1 MNIFTDYKIKLNAFF
16 KNLENNKIIKLPK
29 KFDNFSVEIPKIK
42 AHGDFSTNAPMIF
55 AKENNLNP
63 IILAN
68 IIKKELE
75 GKFSEIVKIEVAKP
89 GFLNFFF
96 NNHFWYNFL
105 KSTDANFGKDQ
116 SSDSKKI
123 LIEYV
128 SANPTGPL
136 HVGHCRGAVFGD
148 ILANLLS
155 FVGNKVVKEY
165 YINDYGNQINQFVKS
180 VYFRIL
186 EIKNN
191 SLFPN
196 DQDLYPGEYVVD
208 IAKSILK
215 KNKFSNF
222 DNYDLI
228 FNDLKNLCIEE
239 AMNLIKNDL
248 RKLGIVHDN
257 FVSEN
262 YIVNQNLVEKALNIL
277 KEKNYVYEGV
287 LEKPKGNEID
297 DWEPRK
303 QILFQSTKFGDDTDR
318 ALKKSDGTWTYF
330 ANDVAYHLNKIER
343 KFDLLINVLGAD
355 HAGYLKRQSSCVSA
369 LSENKQQ
376 IISKVCQ
383 LVKLFKSGNQLKMS
397 KRAGDFI
404 TASDLIS
411 EVGKDSVRFMMIYRS
426 NDSQLDFDFDLV
438 TDHSKENP
446 VFYVQ
451 YAHARI
457 CSLFRKN
464 KYEINNEKTLN
475 LDFLNQEIEI
485 DIIKKIAEWPKC
497 LELSAYHL
505 EPHRVPFYLYELAS
519 LFHTYWNSGN
529 ENDNLK
535 ILNENQPELQTSR
548 LLDKISS
555 SSDFKKRIDNE
566 EFFKKIY
573 KQKQYWELI
582 K

>member
-1 MNIFTDYKIKLNAFF
+1 MNIFINYKIKLNNFF
-16 KNLENNKIIKLPK
+16 KDLEKNKIIKLPK
-29 KFDNFSVEIPKIK
+29 NFDNFSVEIPKVK
-42 AHGDFSTNAPMIF
+42 THGDFSTNAPMIF

-63 IILAN
+63 IDLAN

-75 GKFSEIVKIEVAKP
+75 GKFNEILKIEIAKP

-96 NNHFWYNFL
+96 DKNFWYDFL
-105 KSTDANFGKDQ
+105 KAIDNNFGKNQ
-116 SSDSKKI
+116 SLKSKKI

-136 HVGHCRGAVFGD
+136 HVGHCRGAIFGD

-155 FVGNKVVKEY
+155 FVGNKVIKEY

-186 EIKNN
+186 ELKNN
-191 SLFPN
+191 ISFPE
-196 DQDLYPGEYVVD
+196 DQDLYPGDYIVD
-208 IAKSILK
+208 IAKKILI
-215 KNKFSNF
+215 KNQILNF
-222 DNYDLI
+222 DNYNLI
-228 FNDLKNLCIEE
+228 FNDLKNLSINE

-248 RKLGIVHDN
+248 RTLGIIHDN

-262 YIVNQNLVEKALNIL
+262 YIVNQKLVEKALNIL
-277 KEKNYVYEGV
+277 KDRDYVYEGI
-287 LEKPKGNEID
+287 LEKPKGNDVD

-303 QILFQSTKFGDDTDR
+303 QILFKSTKFGDDTDR
-318 ALKKSDGTWTYF
+318 ALKKSDGSWTYF

-355 HAGYLKRQSSCVSA
+355 HAGYLKRQASCVAA

-404 TASDLIS
+404 TASDLIN

-438 TDHSKENP
+438 TDQSKENP

-451 YAHARI
+451 YAYARI
-457 CSLFRKN
+457 CSLFKKN
-464 KYEINNEKTLN
+464 KYEPSSEKQLN
-475 LDFLNQEIEI
+475 LSLLNQEIEI
-485 DIIKKIAEWPKC
+485 DIIKKISEWPKC

-535 ILNENQPELQTSR
+535 ILNENKPDLQFAR
-548 LLDKISS
+548 L
-555 SSDFKKRIDNE
+555 F
-566 EFFKKIY
+566 
-573 KQKQYWELI
+573 LI
-582 K
+582 KKTQIVIKTGLNILNVTAPVEM

>member
-1 MNIFTDYKIKLNAFF
+1 MNIFINYKIKLTNFF
-16 KNLENNKIIKLPK
+16 KTLEVKNIIKLPE
-29 KFDNFSVEIPKIK
+29 KFDIFSVEIPKIK
-42 AHGDFSTNAPMIF
+42 THGDFSTNAPMIF
-55 AKENNLNP
+55 AKENNHNP
-63 IILAN
+63 VDLAN
-68 IIKKELE
+68 IIKKELD
-75 GKFSEIVKIEVAKP
+75 GKFMEIIKIEVAKP

-96 NNHFWYNFL
+96 NKNFWYDFL
-105 KSTDANFGKDQ
+105 KSTDINFGKNKNLE
-116 SSDSKKI
+116 SKHI

-186 EIKNN
+186 EIKDN
-191 SLFPN
+191 SLFPD
-196 DQDLYPGEYVVD
+196 DQDLYPGDYVID
-208 IAKSILK
+208 IAKNILK
-215 KNKFSNF
+215 KNELSNF
-222 DNYDLI
+222 GNYDLI

-239 AMNLIKNDL
+239 AMNLIKDDL
-248 RKLGIVHDN
+248 KKLGIVHDN

-262 YIVNQNLVEKALNIL
+262 YIVNQKLVERALDIL
-277 KEKNYVYEGV
+277 KKKNYVYEGI
-287 LEKPKGNEID
+287 LEKPKGNEVD

-303 QILFQSTKFGDDTDR
+303 QILFKSTKFGDDTDR
-318 ALKKSDGTWTYF
+318 ALKKSDGSWTYF

-369 LSENKQQ
+369 LSENRQK

-383 LVKLFKSGNQLKMS
+383 LVKLFESGNQLKMS

-404 TASDLIS
+404 TASDLIN

-464 KYEINNEKTLN
+464 KFEIINEKKIN

-535 ILNENQPELQTSR
+535 ILNKNQLELQSAR
-548 LLDKISS
+548 LFLI
-555 SSDFKKRIDNE
+555 
-566 EFFKKIY
+566 KKIQLVL
-573 KQKQYWELI
+573 KSGLDILNVTAPVEM
-582 K
+582 

>member
-1 MNIFTDYKIKLNAFF
+1 MNIFTDYKIKLNSFF

-116 SSDSKKI
+116 SLDSKKI

-262 YIVNQNLVEKALNIL
+262 YIVNENLVEKALNIL

-426 NDSQLDFDFDLV
+426 NDTQLDFDFDLV

-548 LLDKISS
+548 LFLI
-555 SSDFKKRIDNE
+555 
-566 EFFKKIY
+566 KKIQLVL
-573 KQKQYWELI
+573 KSGLDILNVTAPVEM
-582 K
+582 

>member
-1 MNIFTDYKIKLNAFF
+1 MNIFTDYKIKLNVFF

-548 LLDKISS
+548 LFLI
-555 SSDFKKRIDNE
+555 
-566 EFFKKIY
+566 KKIQLVL
-573 KQKQYWELI
+573 KSGLDILNVTAPVEM
-582 K
+582 

>member
-1 MNIFTDYKIKLNAFF
+1 MNIFINYKIKLNNFF
-16 KNLENNKIIKLPK
+16 KDLEKNKIIKLPK
-29 KFDNFSVEIPKIK
+29 NFDNFSVEIPKVK
-42 AHGDFSTNAPMIF
+42 THGDFSTNAPMIF

-63 IILAN
+63 IDLAN

-75 GKFSEIVKIEVAKP
+75 GKFNEILKIEIAKP

-96 NNHFWYNFL
+96 DKNFWYDFL
-105 KSTDANFGKDQ
+105 KAIDNNFGKNQ
-116 SSDSKKI
+116 SLKSKKI

-136 HVGHCRGAVFGD
+136 HVGHCRGAIFGD

-155 FVGNKVVKEY
+155 FVGNKVIKEY

-186 EIKNN
+186 ELKNN
-191 SLFPN
+191 ISFPE
-196 DQDLYPGEYVVD
+196 DQDLYPGDYIID
-208 IAKSILK
+208 IAKKILI
-215 KNKFSNF
+215 KNQILNF
-222 DNYDLI
+222 DNYNLI
-228 FNDLKNLCIEE
+228 FNDLKNLSINE

-248 RKLGIVHDN
+248 KTLGIIHDN

-262 YIVNQNLVEKALNIL
+262 YIVNQKLVEKALDIL
-277 KEKNYVYEGV
+277 KGRDYVYEGI
-287 LEKPKGNEID
+287 LEKPKGNDVD

-303 QILFQSTKFGDDTDR
+303 QILFKSTKFGDDTDR
-318 ALKKSDGTWTYF
+318 ALKKSDGSWTYF

-355 HAGYLKRQSSCVSA
+355 HAGYLKRQASCVAA

-404 TASDLIS
+404 TASDLIN

-438 TDHSKENP
+438 TDQSKENP

-451 YAHARI
+451 YAYARI
-457 CSLFRKN
+457 CSLFKKN
-464 KYEINNEKTLN
+464 KYEPSSEKQLN
-475 LDFLNQEIEI
+475 LSLLNQEIEI
-485 DIIKKIAEWPKC
+485 DIIKKISEWPKC

-535 ILNENQPELQTSR
+535 ILNENKPDLQFAR
-548 LLDKISS
+548 L
-555 SSDFKKRIDNE
+555 F
-566 EFFKKIY
+566 
-573 KQKQYWELI
+573 LI
-582 K
+582 KKTQIVIKTGLNILNVTAPVEM

>member
-228 FNDLKNLCIEE
+228 FNDLKNLCVEE

-411 EVGKDSVRFMMIYRS
+411 EVGKDSVRFMMICRS

-548 LLDKISS
+548 LFLI
-555 SSDFKKRIDNE
+555 
-566 EFFKKIY
+566 KKIQLVL
-573 KQKQYWELI
+573 KSGLDILNVTAPVEM
-582 K
+582 

>member
-1 MNIFTDYKIKLNAFF
+1 MNIFINYKIKLNNFF
-16 KNLENNKIIKLPK
+16 KDLEKNKIIKLPK
-29 KFDNFSVEIPKIK
+29 NFDNFSVEIPKVK
-42 AHGDFSTNAPMIF
+42 MHGDFSTNAPMIF

-63 IILAN
+63 IDLAN

-75 GKFSEIVKIEVAKP
+75 GKFNEILKIEIAKP

-96 NNHFWYNFL
+96 DKNFWYDFL
-105 KSTDANFGKDQ
+105 KAIDNNFGKNQ
-116 SSDSKKI
+116 SLKSKKI

-136 HVGHCRGAVFGD
+136 HVGHCRGAIFGD

-155 FVGNKVVKEY
+155 FVGNKVIKEY
-165 YINDYGNQINQFVKS
+165 YINDYGNQINQFIKS

-186 EIKNN
+186 ELKNN
-191 SLFPN
+191 ISFPE
-196 DQDLYPGEYVVD
+196 DQDLYPGDYIID
-208 IAKSILK
+208 IAKKILL
-215 KNKFSNF
+215 KNQILNF
-222 DNYDLI
+222 DNYNLI
-228 FNDLKNLCIEE
+228 FNDLKNLSINE

-248 RKLGIVHDN
+248 KTLGIIHDN

-262 YIVNQNLVEKALNIL
+262 YIVNQKLVEKALDIL
-277 KEKNYVYEGV
+277 KGRDYVYEGI
-287 LEKPKGNEID
+287 LEKPKGNDVD

-303 QILFQSTKFGDDTDR
+303 QILFKSTKFGDDTDR
-318 ALKKSDGTWTYF
+318 ALKKSDGSWTYF

-355 HAGYLKRQSSCVSA
+355 HAGYLKRQASCVAA

-404 TASDLIS
+404 TASDLIN

-438 TDHSKENP
+438 TDQSKENP

-451 YAHARI
+451 YAYARI
-457 CSLFRKN
+457 CSLFKKN
-464 KYEINNEKTLN
+464 KYEPSSEKQLN
-475 LDFLNQEIEI
+475 LSLLNQEIEI
-485 DIIKKIAEWPKC
+485 DIIKKISEWPKC

-535 ILNENQPELQTSR
+535 ILNENKPDLQFAR
-548 LLDKISS
+548 L
-555 SSDFKKRIDNE
+555 F
-566 EFFKKIY
+566 
-573 KQKQYWELI
+573 LI
-582 K
+582 KKTQIVIKTGLNILNVTAPVEM

>member
-105 KSTDANFGKDQ
+105 KLTDANFGKDQ

-548 LLDKISS
+548 LFLI
-555 SSDFKKRIDNE
+555 
-566 EFFKKIY
+566 KKIQLVL
-573 KQKQYWELI
+573 KSGLDILNVTAPVEM
-582 K
+582 

>member
-16 KNLENNKIIKLPK
+16 KNLENNNIIKLPK

-42 AHGDFSTNAPMIF
+42 THGDFSTNAPMIF

-548 LLDKISS
+548 LFLI
-555 SSDFKKRIDNE
+555 
-566 EFFKKIY
+566 KKIQLVL
-573 KQKQYWELI
+573 KSGLDILNVTAPVEM
-582 K
+582 

>member
-96 NNHFWYNFL
+96 NNHFWCNFL

-426 NDSQLDFDFDLV
+426 NDTQLDFDFDLV

-548 LLDKISS
+548 LFLI
-555 SSDFKKRIDNE
+555 
-566 EFFKKIY
+566 KKIQLVL
-573 KQKQYWELI
+573 KSGLDILNVTAPVEM
-582 K
+582 

>member
-1 MNIFTDYKIKLNAFF
+1 MNIFINYKIKLTNFF
-16 KNLENNKIIKLPK
+16 KTLEVKNIIKLPE
-29 KFDNFSVEIPKIK
+29 KFDIFSVEIPKIK
-42 AHGDFSTNAPMIF
+42 THGDFSTNAPMIF
-55 AKENNLNP
+55 AKENNHNP
-63 IILAN
+63 VDLAN
-68 IIKKELE
+68 IIKKELD
-75 GKFSEIVKIEVAKP
+75 GKFMEIIKIEVAKP

-96 NNHFWYNFL
+96 NKNFWYDFL
-105 KSTDANFGKDQ
+105 KSTDINFGKNKNLE
-116 SSDSKKI
+116 SKHI

-186 EIKNN
+186 EIKDNF
-191 SLFPN
+191 LFPD
-196 DQDLYPGEYVVD
+196 DQDLYPGDYVID
-208 IAKSILK
+208 IAKNILK
-215 KNKFSNF
+215 KNKLSNF
-222 DNYDLI
+222 GNYDLI

-239 AMNLIKNDL
+239 AMNLIKDDL
-248 RKLGIVHDN
+248 KKLGIVHDN

-262 YIVNQNLVEKALNIL
+262 YIVNQKLVERALDIL
-277 KEKNYVYEGV
+277 KKKNYVYEGI
-287 LEKPKGNEID
+287 LEKPKGNEVD

-303 QILFQSTKFGDDTDR
+303 QILFKSTKFGDDTDR
-318 ALKKSDGTWTYF
+318 ALKKSDGSWTYF

-369 LSENKQQ
+369 LSENRQK

-404 TASDLIS
+404 TASDLIN

-464 KYEINNEKTLN
+464 KFEIINEKQIN
-475 LDFLNQEIEI
+475 
-485 DIIKKIAEWPKC
+485 
-497 LELSAYHL
+497 
-505 EPHRVPFYLYELAS
+505 
-519 LFHTYWNSGN
+519 
-529 ENDNLK
+529 
-535 ILNENQPELQTSR
+535 
-548 LLDKISS
+548 
-555 SSDFKKRIDNE
+555 
-566 EFFKKIY
+566 
-573 KQKQYWELI
+573 
-582 K
+582 

>member
-1 MNIFTDYKIKLNAFF
+1 MNIFINYKIKLTNFF
-16 KNLENNKIIKLPK
+16 KTLEVKNIIKLPE
-29 KFDNFSVEIPKIK
+29 KFDIFSVEIPKIK
-42 AHGDFSTNAPMIF
+42 THGDFSTNAPMIF
-55 AKENNLNP
+55 AKENNHNP
-63 IILAN
+63 VDLAN
-68 IIKKELE
+68 IIKKELD
-75 GKFSEIVKIEVAKP
+75 GKFMEIIKIEVAKP

-96 NNHFWYNFL
+96 NKNFWYDFL
-105 KSTDANFGKDQ
+105 KSTDINFGKNKNLE
-116 SSDSKKI
+116 SKHI

-186 EIKNN
+186 EIKDNF
-191 SLFPN
+191 LFPD
-196 DQDLYPGEYVVD
+196 DQDLYPGDYVID
-208 IAKSILK
+208 IAKNILK
-215 KNKFSNF
+215 KNKLSNF
-222 DNYDLI
+222 GNYDLI

-239 AMNLIKNDL
+239 AMNLIKDDL
-248 RKLGIVHDN
+248 KKLGIVHDN

-262 YIVNQNLVEKALNIL
+262 YIVNQKLVERALDIL
-277 KEKNYVYEGV
+277 KKKNYVYEGI
-287 LEKPKGNEID
+287 LEKPKGNEVD

-303 QILFQSTKFGDDTDR
+303 QILFKSTKFGDDTDR
-318 ALKKSDGTWTYF
+318 ALKKSDGSWTYF

-404 TASDLIS
+404 TASDLIN

-464 KYEINNEKTLN
+464 KFEIINEKKIN

-535 ILNENQPELQTSR
+535 ILNENQLELQSAR
-548 LLDKISS
+548 LFLI
-555 SSDFKKRIDNE
+555 
-566 EFFKKIY
+566 KKIQLVL
-573 KQKQYWELI
+573 KSGLDILNVTAPVEM
-582 K
+582 

>member
-68 IIKKELE
+68 IIKNELE

-116 SSDSKKI
+116 SLDSKKI

-262 YIVNQNLVEKALNIL
+262 YIVNENLVEKALNIL

-426 NDSQLDFDFDLV
+426 NDTQLDFDFDLV

-485 DIIKKIAEWPKC
+485 DIVKKIAEWPKC

-548 LLDKISS
+548 LFLI
-555 SSDFKKRIDNE
+555 
-566 EFFKKIY
+566 KKIQLVL
-573 KQKQYWELI
+573 KSGLDILNVTAPVEM
-582 K
+582 

>member
-1 MNIFTDYKIKLNAFF
+1 MNIFINYKIKLNDLFL
-16 KNLENNKIIKLPK
+16 NLEKKKIIKLPK
-29 KFDNFSVEIPKIK
+29 KFDNFSVEIPKINT
-42 AHGDFSTNAPMIF
+42 HGDLSTNAPMIF
-55 AKENNLNP
+55 AKENNQSPMDLG
-63 IILAN
+63 I
-68 IIKKELE
+68 IIKKALE
-75 GKFSEIVKIEVAKP
+75 GKFNEIVKIEVAKP
-89 GFLNFFF
+89 GFINFFF
-96 NNHFWYNFL
+96 NRSFWYDFL
-105 KSTDANFGKDQ
+105 KSTDLNFGKSQ
-116 SSDSKKI
+116 NLQPKKI

-155 FVGNKVVKEY
+155 FVGNEVFKEY

-186 EIKNN
+186 EIKDKI
-191 SLFPN
+191 LFPD

-208 IAKSILK
+208 IAKIIIK
-215 KNKFSNF
+215 RNKFSNF
-222 DNYDLI
+222 NNYDLI
-228 FNDLKNLCIEE
+228 FNDLKDLCIEE
-239 AMNLIKNDL
+239 AMNLIKSDL
-248 RKLGIVHDN
+248 KKLGIIHDN

-262 YIVNQNLVEKALNIL
+262 YIVNQNFTEKALDIL
-277 KEKNYVYEGV
+277 KKKNYVYEGI
-287 LEKPKGNEID
+287 LDKPKGNEVD

-303 QILFQSTKFGDDTDR
+303 QILFKSSKFGDDTDR
-318 ALKKSDGTWTYF
+318 ALKKSDGSWTYF
-330 ANDVAYHLNKIER
+330 ANDVAYHLNKVER

-355 HAGYLKRQSSCVSA
+355 HPGYLKRQVSCVSA
-369 LSENKQQ
+369 LSENKQK
-376 IISKVCQ
+376 IICKVCQ

-404 TASDLIS
+404 TANDLIN

-464 KYEINNEKTLN
+464 KYQIINENKLN
-475 LDFLNQEIEI
+475 LDLLNQEIEI

-505 EPHRVPFYLYELAS
+505 EPHRLPFYLYELAS
-519 LFHTYWNSGN
+519 LFHTYWNFGN

-535 ILNENQPELQTSR
+535 ILNDNHPELQSAR
-548 LLDKISS
+548 LFLI
-555 SSDFKKRIDNE
+555 
-566 EFFKKIY
+566 KKIQLVL
-573 KQKQYWELI
+573 KSGLDILNVAAPVEM
-582 K
+582 

>member
-196 DQDLYPGEYVVD
+196 DQDLYPGKYVVD

-222 DNYDLI
+222 YNYDLI

-485 DIIKKIAEWPKC
+485 DIVKKIAEWPKC

-548 LLDKISS
+548 LFLI
-555 SSDFKKRIDNE
+555 
-566 EFFKKIY
+566 KKIQLVL
-573 KQKQYWELI
+573 KSGLDILNVTAPVEM
-582 K
+582 

>member
-262 YIVNQNLVEKALNIL
+262 YIVNENLVEKALNIL

-464 KYEINNEKTLN
+464 KFEIYNEKTLN

-548 LLDKISS
+548 LFLI
-555 SSDFKKRIDNE
+555 
-566 EFFKKIY
+566 KKIQLVL
-573 KQKQYWELI
+573 KSGLDILNVTAPVEM
-582 K
+582 

>member
-464 KYEINNEKTLN
+464 KFEIYNEKTLN

-548 LLDKISS
+548 LYLI
-555 SSDFKKRIDNE
+555 
-566 EFFKKIY
+566 KKIQLVL
-573 KQKQYWELI
+573 KSGLDILNVTAPVEM
-582 K
+582 

>member
-68 IIKKELE
+68 IIKNELE

-116 SSDSKKI
+116 SLDSKKI

-262 YIVNQNLVEKALNIL
+262 YIVNENLVEKALNIL

-303 QILFQSTKFGDDTDR
+303 QILFQSTKFGDETDR

-426 NDSQLDFDFDLV
+426 NDTQLDFDFDLV

-548 LLDKISS
+548 LFLI
-555 SSDFKKRIDNE
+555 
-566 EFFKKIY
+566 KKIQLVL
-573 KQKQYWELI
+573 KSGLDILNVTAPVEM
-582 K
+582 

>member
-1 MNIFTDYKIKLNAFF
+1 MNIFINYKIKLTNFF
-16 KNLENNKIIKLPK
+16 KTLEVKNIIKLPE
-29 KFDNFSVEIPKIK
+29 KFDIFSVEIPKIK
-42 AHGDFSTNAPMIF
+42 THGDFSTNAPMIF
-55 AKENNLNP
+55 AKENNHNP
-63 IILAN
+63 VDLAN
-68 IIKKELE
+68 IIKKELD
-75 GKFSEIVKIEVAKP
+75 GKFMEIIKIEVAKP

-96 NNHFWYNFL
+96 NKNFWYDFL
-105 KSTDANFGKDQ
+105 KSTDINFGKNKNLE
-116 SSDSKKI
+116 SKHI

-186 EIKNN
+186 EIKDNF
-191 SLFPN
+191 LFPD
-196 DQDLYPGEYVVD
+196 DQDLYPGDYVID
-208 IAKSILK
+208 IAKNILK
-215 KNKFSNF
+215 KNKLSNF
-222 DNYDLI
+222 GNYDLI

-239 AMNLIKNDL
+239 AMNLIKDDL
-248 RKLGIVHDN
+248 KKLGIVHDN

-262 YIVNQNLVEKALNIL
+262 YIVNQKLVERALDIL
-277 KEKNYVYEGV
+277 KKKNYVYEGI
-287 LEKPKGNEID
+287 LEKPKGNEVD

-303 QILFQSTKFGDDTDR
+303 QILFKSTKFGDDTDR
-318 ALKKSDGTWTYF
+318 ALKKSDGSWTYF

-369 LSENKQQ
+369 LSENKQK

-404 TASDLIS
+404 TASDLIN

-464 KYEINNEKTLN
+464 KFEIINEKKINLN
-475 LDFLNQEIEI
+475 FLNQEIEI

-535 ILNENQPELQTSR
+535 ILNENQLELQSAR
-548 LLDKISS
+548 LFLI
-555 SSDFKKRIDNE
+555 
-566 EFFKKIY
+566 KKIQLVL
-573 KQKQYWELI
+573 KSGLDILNVTAPVEM
-582 K
+582 

>member
-155 FVGNKVVKEY
+155 FVGKKVVKEY

-196 DQDLYPGEYVVD
+196 DQDLYPGKYVVD

-248 RKLGIVHDN
+248 KKLGIVHDN

-464 KYEINNEKTLN
+464 KYEINNEKKLN

-548 LLDKISS
+548 LFLI
-555 SSDFKKRIDNE
+555 
-566 EFFKKIY
+566 KKIQLVL
-573 KQKQYWELI
+573 KSGLDILNVTAPVEM
-582 K
+582 

>member
-16 KNLENNKIIKLPK
+16 KNLENNNIIKLPK

-105 KSTDANFGKDQ
+105 KSTDANFGKNQ
-116 SSDSKKI
+116 SSVSKKI

-548 LLDKISS
+548 LFLI
-555 SSDFKKRIDNE
+555 
-566 EFFKKIY
+566 KKIQLVL
-573 KQKQYWELI
+573 KSGLDILNVTAPVEM
-582 K
+582 

>member
-1 MNIFTDYKIKLNAFF
+1 
-16 KNLENNKIIKLPK
+16 IKLPK

-105 KSTDANFGKDQ
+105 KSIDANFGKNQ

-548 LLDKISS
+548 LFLI
-555 SSDFKKRIDNE
+555 
-566 EFFKKIY
+566 KKIQLVL
-573 KQKQYWELI
+573 KSGLDILNVTAPVEM
-582 K
+582 

>member
-426 NDSQLDFDFDLV
+426 NDTQLDFDFDLV

-548 LLDKISS
+548 LFLI
-555 SSDFKKRIDNE
+555 
-566 EFFKKIY
+566 KKIQLVL
-573 KQKQYWELI
+573 KSGLDILNVTAPVEM
-582 K
+582 

>member
-1 MNIFTDYKIKLNAFF
+1 M
-16 KNLENNKIIKLPK
+16 
-29 KFDNFSVEIPKIK
+29 
-42 AHGDFSTNAPMIF
+42 
-55 AKENNLNP
+55 
-63 IILAN
+63 
-68 IIKKELE
+68 
-75 GKFSEIVKIEVAKP
+75 
-89 GFLNFFF
+89 
-96 NNHFWYNFL
+96 
-105 KSTDANFGKDQ
+105 
-116 SSDSKKI
+116 
-123 LIEYV
+123 
-128 SANPTGPL
+128 
-136 HVGHCRGAVFGD
+136 GHCRGAVFGD

-186 EIKNN
+186 EINN
-191 SLFPN
+191 KVLFPV
-196 DQDLYPGEYVVD
+196 DQDLYPGEYVID
-208 IAKSILK
+208 IAKNILK
-215 KNKFSNF
+215 KNNLNIS

-228 FNDLKNLCIEE
+228 FNDLKKICIEE
-239 AMNLIKNDL
+239 SMDLIKSDL
-248 RKLGIVHDN
+248 KNLGIIHNN

-262 YIVNQNLVEKALNIL
+262 YIVSQNLVEKALDIL
-277 KEKNYVYEGV
+277 KKKNYVYEGI
-287 LEKPKGNEID
+287 LERPKGNEVD

-303 QILFQSTKFGDDTDR
+303 QILFQSTKFGDDSDR

-330 ANDVAYHLNKIER
+330 ANDVAYHLNKIDR

-355 HAGYLKRQSSCVSA
+355 HAGYLKRQTSCVSA

-376 IISKVCQ
+376 MISKVCQ

-404 TASDLIS
+404 TASDLIN

-457 CSLFRKN
+457 CSLFRKT
-464 KYEINNEKTLN
+464 KYEINNEKKIN
-475 LDFLNQEIEI
+475 LSFLNHEIEI

-519 LFHTYWNSGN
+519 LFHTYWNTGN

-535 ILNENQPELQTSR
+535 ILNENHPEIQEAR
-548 LLDKISS
+548 LFLI
-555 SSDFKKRIDNE
+555 
-566 EFFKKIY
+566 KKI
-573 KQKQYWELI
+573 QLVI
-582 K
+582 KSGLDILNVTAPAEM

>member
-1 MNIFTDYKIKLNAFF
+1 MNIFINYKIKLTNFF
-16 KNLENNKIIKLPK
+16 KTLEVKNIIKLPE
-29 KFDNFSVEIPKIK
+29 KFDIFSVEIPKIK
-42 AHGDFSTNAPMIF
+42 THGDFSTNAPMIF
-55 AKENNLNP
+55 AKENNHNP
-63 IILAN
+63 VDLAN
-68 IIKKELE
+68 IIKKELD
-75 GKFSEIVKIEVAKP
+75 GKFMEIIKIEVAKP

-96 NNHFWYNFL
+96 YKNFWYDFL
-105 KSTDANFGKDQ
+105 KSTDINFGKNKNLE
-116 SSDSKKI
+116 SKHI

-186 EIKNN
+186 EIKDN
-191 SLFPN
+191 SLFPD
-196 DQDLYPGEYVVD
+196 DQDLYPGDYVID
-208 IAKSILK
+208 IAKNILK
-215 KNKFSNF
+215 KNELSNF
-222 DNYDLI
+222 GNYDLI

-239 AMNLIKNDL
+239 AMNLIKDDL
-248 RKLGIVHDN
+248 KKLGIVHDN

-262 YIVNQNLVEKALNIL
+262 YIVNQKLVERALDIL
-277 KEKNYVYEGV
+277 KKKNYVYEGI
-287 LEKPKGNEID
+287 LEKPKGNEVD

-303 QILFQSTKFGDDTDR
+303 QILFKSTKFGDDTDR
-318 ALKKSDGTWTYF
+318 ALKKSDGSWTYF

-369 LSENKQQ
+369 LSENRQK

-404 TASDLIS
+404 TASDLIN

-464 KYEINNEKTLN
+464 KFEIINEKKIN

-535 ILNENQPELQTSR
+535 ILNENQLELQSAR
-548 LLDKISS
+548 LFLI
-555 SSDFKKRIDNE
+555 
-566 EFFKKIY
+566 KKIQLVL
-573 KQKQYWELI
+573 KSGLDILNVTAPVEM
-582 K
+582 

>member
-196 DQDLYPGEYVVD
+196 DQDLYPGEYVID
-208 IAKSILK
+208 IAKNILK
-215 KNKFSNF
+215 KKKFLNF
-222 DNYDLI
+222 NNYDLI

-548 LLDKISS
+548 LFLI
-555 SSDFKKRIDNE
+555 
-566 EFFKKIY
+566 KKIQLVL
-573 KQKQYWELI
+573 KSGLDILNVTAPVEM
-582 K
+582 

>member
-1 MNIFTDYKIKLNAFF
+1 MSSN
-16 KNLENNKIIKLPK
+16 
-29 KFDNFSVEIPKIK
+29 
-42 AHGDFSTNAPMIF
+42 
-55 AKENNLNP
+55 
-63 IILAN
+63 
-68 IIKKELE
+68 
-75 GKFSEIVKIEVAKP
+75 EV
-89 GFLNFFF
+89 G
-96 NNHFWYNFL
+96 
-105 KSTDANFGKDQ
+105 
-116 SSDSKKI
+116 
-123 LIEYV
+123 
-128 SANPTGPL
+128 
-136 HVGHCRGAVFGD
+136 
-148 ILANLLS
+148 

-180 VYFRIL
+180 VYYRIL
-186 EIKNN
+186 EIKNKT
-191 SLFPN
+191 LFPE
-196 DQDLYPGEYVVD
+196 DQDLYPGEYVID
-208 IAKSILK
+208 IAKNILK
-215 KNKFSNF
+215 KNNLSNF
-222 DNYDLI
+222 ENYNLI
-228 FNDLKNLCIEE
+228 FNDLKKVCIEE

-248 RKLGIVHDN
+248 KQLGIVHNN

-262 YIVNQNLVEKALNIL
+262 DIVNQNLVERALDIL
-277 KEKNYVYEGV
+277 KKKNYVYEGI
-287 LEKPKGNEID
+287 LAKPKGNEVD

-303 QILFQSTKFGDDTDR
+303 QILFQSTKFGDDSDR

-330 ANDVAYHLNKIER
+330 ANDVAYHLNKIDR

-369 LSENKQQ
+369 LSENQQ
-376 IISKVCQ
+376 QMISKVCQ

-404 TASDLIS
+404 TASDLIN

-457 CSLFRKN
+457 CSLFRKT
-464 KYEINNEKTLN
+464 KYEISNEKKLN
-475 LDFLNQEIEI
+475 LSFLNQEIEI

-535 ILNENQPELQTSR
+535 ILNENNPGIQSAR
-548 LLDKISS
+548 LFLI
-555 SSDFKKRIDNE
+555 
-566 EFFKKIY
+566 KKI
-573 KQKQYWELI
+573 QLVI
-582 K
+582 KTGLDILNVTAPVEM

>member
-1 MNIFTDYKIKLNAFF
+1 M
-16 KNLENNKIIKLPK
+16 
-29 KFDNFSVEIPKIK
+29 
-42 AHGDFSTNAPMIF
+42 
-55 AKENNLNP
+55 
-63 IILAN
+63 
-68 IIKKELE
+68 
-75 GKFSEIVKIEVAKP
+75 
-89 GFLNFFF
+89 
-96 NNHFWYNFL
+96 
-105 KSTDANFGKDQ
+105 
-116 SSDSKKI
+116 
-123 LIEYV
+123 
-128 SANPTGPL
+128 
-136 HVGHCRGAVFGD
+136 GHCRGAVFGD

-186 EIKNN
+186 EINN
-191 SLFPN
+191 KVLFPM
-196 DQDLYPGEYVVD
+196 DQDLYPGEYVID
-208 IAKSILK
+208 IAKNILRK
-215 KNKFSNF
+215 KNLNIS

-228 FNDLKNLCIEE
+228 FNDLKKICIEE
-239 AMNLIKNDL
+239 AMNLIKSDL
-248 RKLGIVHDN
+248 KNLGIIHNN

-262 YIVNQNLVEKALNIL
+262 YIVSQNLVEKALDIL
-277 KEKNYVYEGV
+277 KKKNYVYEGI
-287 LEKPKGNEID
+287 LERPKGNEVD

-303 QILFQSTKFGDDTDR
+303 QILFQSTKFGDDSDR

-330 ANDVAYHLNKIER
+330 ANDVAYHLNKIDR

-355 HAGYLKRQSSCVSA
+355 HAGYLKRQTSCVSA

-376 IISKVCQ
+376 MISKVCQ

-404 TASDLIS
+404 TASDLIN

-457 CSLFRKN
+457 CSLFRKT
-464 KYEINNEKTLN
+464 KYEINNEKKIN
-475 LDFLNQEIEI
+475 LSFLNHEIEI

-519 LFHTYWNSGN
+519 LFHTYWNTGN

-535 ILNENQPELQTSR
+535 ILNENHPEIQEAR
-548 LLDKISS
+548 LFLI
-555 SSDFKKRIDNE
+555 
-566 EFFKKIY
+566 KKI
-573 KQKQYWELI
+573 QLVI
-582 K
+582 KGGLDILNVTAPAEM

>member
-457 CSLFRKN
+457 CSLFKKN
-464 KYEINNEKTLN
+464 KYEINNKKKLN
-475 LDFLNQEIEI
+475 LVSLNQEIEI

-529 ENDNLK
+529 ENNNLK
-535 ILNENQPELQTSR
+535 ILNEKQPELQFAR
-548 LLDKISS
+548 LFLINKIRLVLKSGLDIL
-555 SSDFKKRIDNE
+555 NVTAPVE
-566 EFFKKIY
+566 M
-573 KQKQYWELI
+573 
-582 K
+582 

>member
-1 MNIFTDYKIKLNAFF
+1 MNIFINYKIKLNNFF
-16 KNLENNKIIKLPK
+16 KDLEKNKIIKLPK
-29 KFDNFSVEIPKIK
+29 NFDNFSVEIPKVK
-42 AHGDFSTNAPMIF
+42 THGDFSTNAPMIF

-63 IILAN
+63 IDLAN

-75 GKFSEIVKIEVAKP
+75 GKFNEILKIEIAKP

-96 NNHFWYNFL
+96 DKNFWYDFL
-105 KSTDANFGKDQ
+105 KAIDNNFGKNQ
-116 SSDSKKI
+116 SLKSKKI

-136 HVGHCRGAVFGD
+136 HVGHCRGAIFGD

-155 FVGNKVVKEY
+155 FVGNKVTKEY

-186 EIKNN
+186 ELKNN
-191 SLFPN
+191 FSFPE
-196 DQDLYPGEYVVD
+196 DQDLYPGDYIID
-208 IAKSILK
+208 IAKKILI
-215 KNKFSNF
+215 KNQILNF
-222 DNYDLI
+222 DNYNLI
-228 FNDLKNLCIEE
+228 FNDLKNLSINE

-248 RKLGIVHDN
+248 RTLGIIHDN

-262 YIVNQNLVEKALNIL
+262 YIVNQKLVEKALNIL
-277 KEKNYVYEGV
+277 KDRDYVYEGI
-287 LEKPKGNEID
+287 LEKPKGNDVD

-303 QILFQSTKFGDDTDR
+303 QILFKSTKFGDDTDR
-318 ALKKSDGTWTYF
+318 ALKKSDGSWTYF

-355 HAGYLKRQSSCVSA
+355 HAGYLKRQASCVAA

-404 TASDLIS
+404 TASDLIN

-438 TDHSKENP
+438 TDQSKENP

-451 YAHARI
+451 YAYARI
-457 CSLFRKN
+457 CSLFKKN
-464 KYEINNEKTLN
+464 KYEPSSEKQLN
-475 LDFLNQEIEI
+475 LSLLNQEIEI
-485 DIIKKIAEWPKC
+485 DIIKKISEWPKC

-535 ILNENQPELQTSR
+535 ILNENKPDLQFAR
-548 LLDKISS
+548 L
-555 SSDFKKRIDNE
+555 F
-566 EFFKKIY
+566 
-573 KQKQYWELI
+573 LI
-582 K
+582 KKTQIVIKTGLNILNVTAPVEM

>member
-16 KNLENNKIIKLPK
+16 KNLENNNIIKLPK

-68 IIKKELE
+68 IIKNELE

-548 LLDKISS
+548 LFLI
-555 SSDFKKRIDNE
+555 
-566 EFFKKIY
+566 KKIQLVL
-573 KQKQYWELI
+573 KSGLDILNVTAPVEM
-582 K
+582 

>member
-68 IIKKELE
+68 IIKNELE

-116 SSDSKKI
+116 SLDSKKI

-262 YIVNQNLVEKALNIL
+262 YIVNENLVEKALNIL

-485 DIIKKIAEWPKC
+485 DIVKKIAEWPKC

-548 LLDKISS
+548 LFLI
-555 SSDFKKRIDNE
+555 
-566 EFFKKIY
+566 KKIQLVL
-573 KQKQYWELI
+573 KSGLDILNVTAPVEM
-582 K
+582 